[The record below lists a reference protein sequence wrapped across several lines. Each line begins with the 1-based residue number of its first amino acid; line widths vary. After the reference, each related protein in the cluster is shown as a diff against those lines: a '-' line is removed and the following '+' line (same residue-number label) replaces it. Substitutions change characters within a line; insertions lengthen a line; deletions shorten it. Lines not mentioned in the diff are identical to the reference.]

1 MTSPG
6 STFACPQK
14 QSNPAEWKLRIFL
27 LDYKAFRVESSVKNI
42 NSIVWLKEKVRKVSK
57 VEFIIDSAQYL
68 LKMLWTDYIF
78 ATFSL
83 SYENYQQWK
92 KESCQGIGSWTEV
105 RYCAELMIN
114 STLLT
119 LHLLN
124 SLSTIHLNWYFL
136 RMTQPWMLYSQIKNS
151 YFSFGWI
158 WLLLGR
164 QRSIGDV
171 IWSFGG

>member
-1 MTSPG
+1 MLMFRLEGINIFPINTVCNKAIALHSSAEACTSP
-6 STFACPQK
+6 
-14 QSNPAEWKLRIFL
+14 
-27 LDYKAFRVESSVKNI
+27 
-42 NSIVWLKEKVRKVSK
+42 NSIFTLLNNFDKYYWGHCSVDWGKN
-57 VEFIIDSAQYL
+57 L
-68 LKMLWTDYIF
+68 LKCYEIITVSQHFRYLMKN
-78 ATFSL
+78 
-83 SYENYQQWK
+83 ENYQQWK

-105 RYCAELMIN
+105 RYCAESMIN

-119 LHLLN
+119 LQLLN